1 MISPRF
7 WHRAIDGEDSVTPAP
22 GNAASST
29 AAMRV
34 ARREKGVYSSRTSTV
49 ASVIIGANRPEQ
61 IVENLARAD
70 LDRSAAAA
78 YA

>member
-1 MISPRF
+1 
-7 WHRAIDGEDSVTPAP
+7 
-22 GNAASST
+22 
-29 AAMRV
+29 
-34 ARREKGVYSSRTSTV
+34 V

-61 IVENLARAD
+61 IVENLALAD